1 MRKPDLVDASDVVV
15 PDGTP
20 EVDGFTAIVNA
31 EEAAKLTNGDKA
43 EDVLRMGRCLK
54 RALEICINS
63 NISGIQPTY
72 LVEDCR

>member
-1 MRKPDLVDASDVVV
+1 MRKPDLVDTSDVVV
-15 PDGTP
+15 PDGTL

-43 EDVLRMGRCLK
+43 EDVLRMGRCLQ

-63 NISGIQPTY
+63 NISGI
-72 LVEDCR
+72 